1 MIFAVHKIKT
11 NIYLVVSEKSSN
23 FASENNFITMTTTYI
38 TSIPV
43 EDRHLYAAMMK
54 KMGWM
59 TKMVKTTF
67 SNETENT
74 RTAEIICEAKQAI
87 DNFKN
92 GTAETVSL
100 DTFLQ
105 ELV

>member
-1 MIFAVHKIKT
+1 
-11 NIYLVVSEKSSN
+11 
-23 FASENNFITMTTTYI
+23 MTTTYI

-43 EDRHLYAAMMK
+43 EDRHLYATMMK

-59 TKMVKTTF
+59 TKMVKTTS

-74 RTAEIICEAKQAI
+74 RAAKIICETKQAI

-92 GTAETVSL
+92 GTTETISL
-100 DTFLQ
+100 DSFLQ